1 VIDQLPMQKIALAS
15 ASPRRRELLAQ
26 LGVDFE
32 LVKADV
38 DETQS
43 PGELATDYVLRLAI
57 SKATAGAQ
65 ALLNGPLATE
75 QSSAVMP
82 VLGADTIVVV
92 DGVVLG
98 KPQDQQDF
106 LRMMR
111 LLSGRQHQV
120 YTAIAL
126 VSGDKVLSDTV
137 KTDVW
142 FSPLTEAQM
151 QDYWLSGEPAD
162 KAGGYGIQG
171 LASRFIP
178 KISGSYFAVVGLP
191 LYETDQLLQQL

>member
-1 VIDQLPMQKIALAS
+1 MQKIALAS

-26 LGVDFE
+26 LGVQFE

-38 DETQS
+38 DETQH

-57 SKATAGAQ
+57 SKARAGFTVQASTAQHADSV
-65 ALLNGPLATE
+65 L
-75 QSSAVMP
+75 P

-92 DGVVLG
+92 DGEVQG
-98 KPQDQQDF
+98 KPVDQADF

-126 VSGDKVLSDTV
+126 VSREKTLSDTI

-142 FSPLTEAQM
+142 FSELTEAQM
-151 QDYWLSGEPAD
+151 LQYWQSGEPAD

-178 KISGSYFAVVGLP
+178 KIAGSYFAVVGLP

>member
-1 VIDQLPMQKIALAS
+1 MRKIALAS

-26 LGVDFE
+26 LGINFD
-32 LVKADV
+32 LVKVDV
-38 DETQS
+38 DETQW
-43 PGELATDYVLRLAI
+43 PQELATDYVLRLAKT
-57 SKATAGAQ
+57 KAQAGIVAQTAGQ
-65 ALLNGPLATE
+65 EL
-75 QSSAVMP
+75 P

-92 DGVVLG
+92 DGEVLG
-98 KPQDQQDF
+98 KPVDQQDF

-126 VSGDKVLSDTV
+126 ATPTLLLSDTV
-137 KTDVW
+137 KTEVW

-151 QDYWLSGEPAD
+151 LAYWQTGEPAD

-171 LASRFIP
+171 LASRYIP

-191 LYETDQLLQQL
+191 LYETDQLLQQLIAAQGAL

>member
-1 VIDQLPMQKIALAS
+1 MQKIALAS

-26 LGVDFE
+26 LGVNFA
-32 LVKADV
+32 LVPAGI
-38 DETQS
+38 DETQW
-43 PGELATDYVLRLAI
+43 PGEVATDYVLRLAI
-57 SKATAGAQ
+57 SKAKAGFTGQTETVAK
-65 ALLNGPLATE
+65 PL
-75 QSSAVMP
+75 P

-92 DGVVLG
+92 DGEVLG
-98 KPQDQQDF
+98 KPKDQADF

-126 VSGDKVLSDTV
+126 VSSDKVGGERVLSDTI

-142 FSPLTEAQM
+142 FSELSEAQM
-151 QDYWLSGEPAD
+151 LDYWHSGEPAD

-178 KISGSYFAVVGLP
+178 KIAGSYFAVVGLP

>member
-1 VIDQLPMQKIALAS
+1 MNMRKIALAS

-26 LGVDFE
+26 LGINFD
-32 LVKADV
+32 LVKVDV
-38 DETQS
+38 DETQW
-43 PGELATDYVLRLAI
+43 PQELATDYVLRLAKT
-57 SKATAGAQ
+57 KAQAGIVAQTAGQ
-65 ALLNGPLATE
+65 EL
-75 QSSAVMP
+75 P

-92 DGVVLG
+92 DGEVLG
-98 KPQDQQDF
+98 KPVDQQDF

-126 VSGDKVLSDTV
+126 ATPTLLLSDTV
-137 KTDVW
+137 KTEVW

-151 QDYWLSGEPAD
+151 LAYWQTGEPAD

-171 LASRFIP
+171 LASRYIP

-191 LYETDQLLQQL
+191 LYETDQLLQQLIAAQGAL

>member
-1 VIDQLPMQKIALAS
+1 MINHPHMQKIALAS

-26 LGVDFE
+26 LGVHFE

-38 DETQS
+38 DETQH

-57 SKATAGAQ
+57 SKAQAGLAVQISTAPKADSV
-65 ALLNGPLATE
+65 L
-75 QSSAVMP
+75 P

-92 DGVVLG
+92 DGEVLG
-98 KPQDQQDF
+98 KPKDQSDF

-126 VSGDKVLSDTV
+126 VSRDKVLSDTV

-142 FSPLTEAQM
+142 FSELTETQM
-151 QDYWLSGEPAD
+151 LDYWHSGEPAD

-178 KISGSYFAVVGLP
+178 KIAGSYFAVVGLP

>member
-1 VIDQLPMQKIALAS
+1 MNMRKIALAS

-26 LGVDFE
+26 LGINFD
-32 LVKADV
+32 LVKVDV
-38 DETQS
+38 DETQW
-43 PGELATDYVLRLAI
+43 PQELATDYVLRLAKT
-57 SKATAGAQ
+57 KAQAGVAAQTAGQ
-65 ALLNGPLATE
+65 EL
-75 QSSAVMP
+75 P

-92 DGVVLG
+92 DGEVLG
-98 KPQDQQDF
+98 KPVDQQDF

-126 VSGDKVLSDTV
+126 ATPTLLLSDTV

-151 QDYWLSGEPAD
+151 LAYWQTGEPAD

-171 LASRFIP
+171 LASRYIP

-191 LYETDQLLQQL
+191 LYETDQLLQQLIAAQGAL

>member
-1 VIDQLPMQKIALAS
+1 MQKIALAS

-26 LGVDFE
+26 LGVQFE

-38 DETQS
+38 DETQH

-57 SKATAGAQ
+57 SKARAGLAVQASTAQ
-65 ALLNGPLATE
+65 HTDSVL
-75 QSSAVMP
+75 P

-92 DGVVLG
+92 DGEVQG
-98 KPQDQQDF
+98 KPVDQADF

-126 VSGDKVLSDTV
+126 VSREKTLSDTI

-142 FSPLTEAQM
+142 FSELTEAQM
-151 QDYWLSGEPAD
+151 LQYWQSGEPAD

-178 KISGSYFAVVGLP
+178 KIAGSYFAVVGLP

>member
-1 VIDQLPMQKIALAS
+1 MVKIALAS
-15 ASPRRRELLAQ
+15 ASPRRRELLSQ

-32 LVKADV
+32 LVKVDV
-38 DETQS
+38 DERQFPQEAAS
-43 PGELATDYVLRLAI
+43 DYVLRLA
-57 SKATAGAQ
+57 KTKAQ
-65 ALLNGPLATE
+65 AGLAA
-75 QSSAVMP
+75 QMSATKLP

-92 DGVVLG
+92 DGEVLG
-98 KPQDQQDF
+98 KPVDQDDF

-126 VSGDKVLSDTV
+126 ATPELLLSDTV
-137 KTDVW
+137 STAVW
-142 FSPLTEAQM
+142 FSAMTTAQM
-151 QDYWLSGEPAD
+151 LAYWQSGEPAD

-178 KISGSYFAVVGLP
+178 KIEGSYFAVVGLP
-191 LYETDQLLQQL
+191 LYETDQLLQQLVAAQGAL

>member
-1 VIDQLPMQKIALAS
+1 MQKIALAS

-26 LGVDFE
+26 LAVNFE

-38 DETQS
+38 DETQH

-57 SKATAGAQ
+57 SKASAGWIVQ
-65 ALLNGPLATE
+65 SNSGVTPL
-75 QSSAVMP
+75 P

-92 DGVVLG
+92 DCEVLG
-98 KPQDQQDF
+98 KPKDQQDF

-126 VSGDKVLSDTV
+126 VSGDKVLSDIV
-137 KTDVW
+137 KTEVW
-142 FSPLTEAQM
+142 FSSLSEAQM
-151 QDYWLSGEPAD
+151 LDYWQSGEPAD

-178 KISGSYFAVVGLP
+178 KITGSYFAVVGLP